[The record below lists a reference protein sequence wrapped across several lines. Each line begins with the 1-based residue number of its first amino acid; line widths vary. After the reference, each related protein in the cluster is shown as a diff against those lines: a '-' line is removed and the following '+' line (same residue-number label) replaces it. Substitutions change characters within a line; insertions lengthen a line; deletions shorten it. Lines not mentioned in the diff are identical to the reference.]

1 VAWEERDRP
10 AETVYFESPAAFA
23 ADMAPRPETFLLAG
37 VMPAMDFGERR
48 VEIEGSICPELRHG
62 VAAAFRV
69 ITGWFPELTPPA
81 IEPTR
86 GTAPAT
92 PRKAPRVASFMS
104 GGIDALTTLRSNR
117 LDFPLDHPAALHD
130 GLFLFGF
137 NTYDF
142 DAHGPVPERVEDFE
156 TRLARMA
163 DIAREAQIELIPVFT
178 NVRFLARD
186 FPSWNLRGMG
196 AGLAAVGHVFAG
208 RISRLLIGSAGYQ
221 GLGPPQGTHA
231 LLDPHYGNAALEVR
245 HDGLWMSRL
254 EKTALLTE
262 WDSAMAIVQ
271 CCQQHQ
277 VIRES
282 INCGRCN
289 KCLRTMIQLAALGKL
304 DRARSFPTTELTVE
318 MIRATPIL
326 RKEDAGYLEPCIELF
341 HQRGRHDLATA
352 LRNRIAAETARLLPA
367 PPRGWR
373 GRVRQWDERVTGGV
387 VTRAVRRVL
396 P

>member
-1 VAWEERDRP
+1 MTWEERDRP
-10 AETVYFESPAAFA
+10 AETVFFESPAAFA

-48 VEIEGSICPELRHG
+48 VEVEGAICPELLHG
-62 VAAAFRV
+62 VEAAFRV

-86 GTAPAT
+86 GTTPAT
-92 PRKAPRVASFMS
+92 PRTPPRVASFMS

-130 GLFLFGF
+130 GFFLFGF

-142 DAHGPVPERVEDFE
+142 DASEPVPERVEDFE
-156 TRLARMA
+156 IRLARMA
-163 DIAREAQIELIPVFT
+163 GIAREARIELIPVFT

-186 FPSWNLRGMG
+186 FPSWNRHGMG

-208 RISRLLIGSAGYQ
+208 RISRLLIGSAGYR

-231 LLDPHYGNAALEVR
+231 LLDPHYGNGALEVR

-271 CCQQHQ
+271 SCQQHQ
-277 VIRES
+277 IIRES

-289 KCLRTMIQLAALGKL
+289 KCLRTMIHLAALGKL
-304 DRARSFPTTELTVE
+304 DRAPSFSVQALTVE
-318 MIRATPIL
+318 MIRATPIT
-326 RKEDAGYLEPCIELF
+326 RKEDVGYLEPCIELF
-341 HQRGRHDLATA
+341 VQRGRPDLAAA
-352 LRNRIAAETARLLPA
+352 LRSWLEDESARLGPA
-367 PPRGWR
+367 PPPRGWR

-387 VTRAVRRVL
+387 VTR
-396 P
+396 